1 MLFASNIE
9 GTISHRKLPNC
20 WVAKRSMSQA
30 FVVKFGVFETVR
42 YLSGT
47 VSRTF
52 LKNFWLPLDL
62 RAWKAPGLITAAKP
76 WTLEM
81 FHECSCLCYH
91 ESQQRSR
98 HELRASHKTTNRLK
112 FLLAVS
118 FFRPRGF
125 FLRHSN
131 IPEIFLVFSNT
142 TYMYYNNRW
151 LKGGLP
157 AGHSKHFSSL
167 GSVTLEFTNV
177 PTEQGRNFFSP

>member
-52 LKNFWLPLDL
+52 LKNFWLPLGL

-125 FLRHSN
+125 FFHTVTFQKYFWCSAILRTCT
-131 IPEIFLVFSNT
+131 ITI
-142 TYMYYNNRW
+142 
-151 LKGGLP
+151 GD
-157 AGHSKHFSSL
+157 
-167 GSVTLEFTNV
+167 
-177 PTEQGRNFFSP
+177 